1 MVWPSVYQSVVDITK
16 GYILNRPFKT
26 TILYQCTK
34 NFKLKVRRRPFSK
47 VRAEIEM
54 EDRRDTHWQAAVHSA
69 LCALTS
75 IVETKLSLFTNTSI
89 MNQKHFSDH
98 VCYPAYQFLGS
109 FCVRNISVPGGQ
121 ARLLLFLKLASH
133 RLPSKATTS

>member
-1 MVWPSVYQSVVDITK
+1 MVRPSVYQSVVDITK

-26 TILYQCTK
+26 TILCQCTK
-34 NFKLKVRRRPFSK
+34 NLKVRRRPFLK

-54 EDRRDTHWQAAVHSA
+54 EDRRNTHWQAAVHSA

-75 IVETKLSLFTNTSI
+75 IVKTKLSLFTNTSI

-98 VCYPAYQFLGS
+98 VCYPAYQILGS